1 MRGHVRPYGLGYF
14 IAVAA
19 PAAVMFLRR
28 FVVADIF
35 GPDDLFLFAVLA
47 AAWFGGLKA
56 GLLATALTVLYG
68 MCFFPA
74 REGLPIANAFDA
86 LRIAIFLISGTAI
99 SWLID
104 KTHRNRSRADQQ
116 RESLR
121 ITLASI
127 GDAVLT
133 TDAEG
138 RITSL
143 NSAAAALTGWTQDE
157 AAGRPLEEVFRII
170 NEWTRQ
176 TVENPAQKVLASGK
190 PVGLANHTLLIAKD
204 GTERPIDDSASPI
217 RDAEGNIKGVVL
229 IFRDISERRRA
240 ERIRL
245 RLAAIVESS
254 DDAIFSKDLDG
265 ILTSW
270 NQGAEQ
276 LYGYCAEE
284 VVGKP
289 VSILF
294 PPDHSDELAVI
305 MERIKF
311 GERIEHYETIRQ
323 RKDGRRFEAAVS
335 ISPLKDE
342 SGRIIGASDI
352 TRDISERKRLYQQLQ
367 EADRRKDEF
376 LAILAHELRNPLA
389 PIRNALEILR
399 LAGDNKAALEHIRTI
414 MERQLQQMVH
424 LIDDLLDV
432 SRISRGKLNLQ
443 MERIELTTVVRHAVE
458 ISRPLIEASG
468 HELTVSLPDEPILVD
483 ADAVRLA
490 QVFSNLLNNAAKYT
504 ERGGRI
510 GLALVR
516 AGSDAVVTITDTGI
530 GIRAEHLPHIFEMF
544 AQVDQSLERSQ
555 GGLGIGLTLVKRL
568 TEMHG
573 GTVEA
578 QSEGHNK
585 GTTFRVHLPVA
596 SGLLPQPQPSSS
608 ACASKAVVEPCR
620 VLIVDDHEDTAA
632 SMSTILRIMGHDVRV
647 AHDGQMA
654 VAEAG
659 SYQPDVVLLDIGLP
673 KMSGYEVARRIR
685 EQPWG
690 KEMRLVA
697 LTGWGQEEDKRRA
710 KETGFDHY
718 MVKPVEPAA
727 LEELLKKL
735 CPIST

>member
-1 MRGHVRPYGLGYF
+1 MRGYGRQYSLGYF
-14 IAVAA
+14 LAVAA
-19 PAAVMFLRR
+19 TAAVVLLRR

-56 GLLATALTVLYG
+56 GLLATALTVLDG
-68 MCFFPA
+68 MLFLPA
-74 REGLPIANAFDA
+74 RDGLPIANGFNTS
-86 LRIAIFLISGTAI
+86 RIAIYLIFGTTI

-104 KTHRNRSRADQQ
+104 KTHRSRERADQQ

-121 ITLASI
+121 ITFASI
-127 GDAVLT
+127 GDAVLA
-133 TDAEG
+133 TDAQC

-143 NSAAAALTGWTQDE
+143 NAAAAALTGWTQDE

-176 TVENPAQKVLASGK
+176 TVENPVQKVLATGK
-190 PVGLANHTLLIAKD
+190 PAGLASHTLLIAKD
-204 GTERPIDDSASPI
+204 GTERPIDDSSSPI
-217 RDAEGNIKGVVL
+217 RDAEGQIKGVVL

-240 ERIRL
+240 ERDRL

-254 DDAIFSKDLDG
+254 HDAIFSKNLDG

-276 LYGYCAEE
+276 LYGYRAEE
-284 VVGKP
+284 IIGKS

-294 PPDHSDELAVI
+294 PPDHSVELAGI
-305 MERIKF
+305 MDRIKR
-311 GERIEHYETIRQ
+311 GERIEHYETIRL
-323 RKDGRRFEAAVS
+323 RKDGQPFEANVF

-399 LAGDNKAALEHIRTI
+399 LAGDNKAALEQIRTI

-443 MERIELTTVVRHAVE
+443 TERIELAMVVRHALE

-468 HELTVSLPDEPILVD
+468 HELTVALPDESIPVD
-483 ADAVRLA
+483 ADTVRLA

-510 GLALVR
+510 RLTLER
-516 AGSDAVVTITDTGI
+516 AGNDAIVTVTDTGV
-530 GIRAEHLPHIFEMF
+530 GIRTEHLPHIFEMF

-573 GTVEA
+573 GTVDA
-578 QSEGHNK
+578 SSDGHNK
-585 GTTFRVHLPVA
+585 GSTFRVHLPVA
-596 SGLLPQPQPSSS
+596 GGPLPQRLPSAST
-608 ACASKAVVEPCR
+608 CASESAVELCR

-647 AHDGQMA
+647 AHDGQTA
-654 VAEAG
+654 VAEAA

-685 EQPWG
+685 EQSWG
-690 KEMRLVA
+690 KEMKLVA

-718 MVKPVEPAA
+718 MVKPVEPVA